1 MTETDGVQPN
11 SYHEKL
17 IVEGL
22 GRPHIMECPTI
33 YEPNQDLIDAANE
46 GKEILEEQ
54 AFHDYFQNIETKDSH
69 YAEQVKLMAAE
80 RAKLFPEAVGAVQ
93 DKTLQFVVPAYREG
107 ENMTTFLA
115 NIKAQFEQSDRTD
128 WGVTVVMDHAI
139 PYRNSYETT
148 ARKNMQDAVHTF
160 VKDNPQYAA
169 RLDYVFYTRRK
180 DTKDPVLPVGL
191 ARKVGEDVLMY
202 ERLQA
207 DEKNPKKPNQKP
219 LYLGLMDL
227 DTGHLSPGVMHEMV
241 EAIPKT
247 TEERAKVIRVRGS
260 YDKTDVQENLFLH
273 PLQMM
278 WEGSTSEVGKNTK
291 YNPFNVGRLSA
302 VPGREYAMSGGG
314 FARKLEFPDEDI
326 RHGIQIAWRLNNI
339 DTHEVEGRYST
350 SARREVNTVRGI
362 MEWLKVNGGQFD
374 TATMEIGALLRMYG
388 DWSNNTYRKDLG
400 NVATTGEGSIDPLAN
415 PESFNKAV
423 PPLLIEAL
431 TNASYRFAFHA
442 MYGIDKLST
451 SPDAPEIMD
460 LKKRFLAGEIP
471 HFRVEL
477 DTVELVKHIAKT
489 DPERFERLKPLL
501 KEVDD
506 LSRASTEEIL
516 KEQGVHYE
524 VVDTD
529 PIYGLLEEGVPDE
542 EGEIDRDKIVLR
554 APFKILEDQSGY
566 MHNIAEELAHR

>member
-1 MTETDGVQPN
+1 
-11 SYHEKL
+11 
-17 IVEGL
+17 
-22 GRPHIMECPTI
+22 
-33 YEPNQDLIDAANE
+33 
-46 GKEILEEQ
+46 
-54 AFHDYFQNIETKDSH
+54 
-69 YAEQVKLMAAE
+69 
-80 RAKLFPEAVGAVQ
+80 
-93 DKTLQFVVPAYREG
+93 
-107 ENMTTFLA
+107 
-115 NIKAQFEQSDRTD
+115 
-128 WGVTVVMDHAI
+128 
-139 PYRNSYETT
+139 
-148 ARKNMQDAVHTF
+148 
-160 VKDNPQYAA
+160 
-169 RLDYVFYTRRK
+169 
-180 DTKDPVLPVGL
+180 
-191 ARKVGEDVLMY
+191 
-202 ERLQA
+202 
-207 DEKNPKKPNQKP
+207 
-219 LYLGLMDL
+219 
-227 DTGHLSPGVMHEMV
+227 
-241 EAIPKT
+241 
-247 TEERAKVIRVRGS
+247 
-260 YDKTDVQENLFLH
+260 
-273 PLQMM
+273 
-278 WEGSTSEVGKNTK
+278 
-291 YNPFNVGRLSA
+291 
-302 VPGREYAMSGGG
+302 MSGGG